1 MGIKNTMAATSV
13 TVTTPPI
20 TMAIRFTADIFRKW
34 AWAGLALMSTTL
46 PTLAADTF
54 DGATGQLTIPVV
66 RAYGNLYRDVVVQ
79 IGEVQAVQGGPVLDP
94 VDRYDANTNQLFIP
108 SVRAF
113 GQTYTNVRAT
123 VRSVLR
129 VGSVSS
135 DVPVQLEQLPSSTV
149 ATVNLYSASGYS
161 GSDVLFYNLV
171 GKGDLNGDGY
181 EDLVIGLFRHTTN
194 PSYSG
199 RDYDPSGEIRPVVL
213 FYNPANDSYEVN
225 PQLQS
230 VIRKNQ
236 HPRQLAIADFDG
248 DGRNDLF
255 IADHGY
261 DDAPYGTQNTLLLN
275 KPGGYVD
282 GTDKLPQYADFSH
295 GLVMADFDGN
305 GRPDLLVMNNRVDQR
320 TKCQLYP
327 GFKECS
333 DNPPKRSESYVLFN
347 QGTQG
352 LVQGLLPIPNEVIN
366 FTATNFDQNLRLYVG
381 HSADFNQDG
390 RADLVVSNH
399 RNLFVLESTGT
410 GLFAPAQVFSPPAS
424 AQAACKGYMPYTAIT
439 SVDMDADGIPEILA
453 SFGCELQAVEFQV
466 FKRSASGIW
475 SDATA
480 RFVGDQR
487 ANTVLADGWCY
498 KLEVEDLNNDG
509 IPDIICQ
516 STRGLGTPTNN
527 VFWWGGKTLQSSGIT
542 LQNGDWT
549 NFQTVVKN
557 RDGLYVLGLR
567 NRKGEAELRVQR
579 WKIR

>member
-1 MGIKNTMAATSV
+1 MTMLRFKTKSPRIFFGMW
-13 TVTTPPI
+13 TVL
-20 TMAIRFTADIFRKW
+20 W
-34 AWAGLALMSTTL
+34 GLVSPALG
-46 PTLAADTF
+46 ADTF
-54 DGATGQLTIPVV
+54 EGSTGHLTIPVV

-79 IGEVQAVQGGPVLDP
+79 IGDVLAVEGGAVQDP
-94 VDRYDANTNQLFIP
+94 VDRYDPGTNQLLIP

-113 GQTYTNVRAT
+113 GLTYTNVRVT
-123 VRSVLR
+123 VKNVLK
-129 VGSVSS
+129 VGSASS
-135 DVPVQLEQLPSSTV
+135 DTPVQLEQLSSSTA
-149 ATVNLYSASGYS
+149 ATVNLYTASGYT

-199 RDYDPSGEIRPVVL
+199 RDYDPSGEIRPIVL
-213 FYNPANDSYEVN
+213 FYNPVSDAYEVN

-261 DDAPYGTQNTLLLN
+261 DDAPYGNQNTLLLN

-305 GRPDLLVMNNRVDQR
+305 GLPDLLVMNNRVDDR

-327 GFKECS
+327 AFKECS
-333 DNPPKRSESYVLFN
+333 YNPPKHSESYVLFN
-347 QGTQG
+347 QGARG
-352 LVQGLLPIPNEVIN
+352 LVPGVLPIANEVIN
-366 FTATNFDQNLRLYVG
+366 FTATNFDMNLRLYVG
-381 HSADFNQDG
+381 HSADFNLDG

-399 RNLFVLESTGT
+399 RNLFVLESTGP
-410 GLFAPAQVFSPPAS
+410 GQFAPAQVLSPPAQ
-424 AQAACKGYMPYTAIT
+424 ALAACKDYMPYTAIT
-439 SVDMDADGIPEILA
+439 SLDLDSDGVPEILA
-453 SFGCELQAVEFQV
+453 SFGCGLQAVEFQA
-466 FKRSASGIW
+466 FKRSASGVW
-475 SDATA
+475 SDATS
-480 RFVGDQR
+480 RLIGDQR

-498 KLEVEDLNNDG
+498 KLEIEDLNNDG
-509 IPDIICQ
+509 IPDVICQ

-527 VFWWGGKTLQSSGIT
+527 VFWWGGPTLRSSGIT

-557 RDGLYVLGLR
+557 RDGRYLLGLR
-567 NRKGEAELRVQR
+567 NRKGEAELSIQR

>member
-1 MGIKNTMAATSV
+1 MAVAAVAV
-13 TVTTPPI
+13 THPPI
-20 TMAIRFTADIFRKW
+20 TMVLRFTTHAFRKFLVT
-34 AWAGLALMSTTL
+34 GTVLVS
-46 PTLAADTF
+46 LAAPALAIDAY

-66 RAYGNLYRDVVVQ
+66 RAYGNLYRDVVVE
-79 IGEVQAVQGGPVLDP
+79 IGEVVSVKGGAVLDP
-94 VDRYDANTNQLFIP
+94 VDRYDADTNQLFIP
-108 SVRAF
+108 AVRAM
-113 GQTYTNVRAT
+113 GQTYTNVRVT
-123 VRSVLR
+123 VKNVLK
-129 VGSVSS
+129 VGSASGGA
-135 DVPVQLEQLPSSTV
+135 PVQLDQLPSSTV
-149 ATVNLYSASGYS
+149 ATVNLNTASGYL
-161 GSDVLFYNLV
+161 GSDVLFYNLL

-199 RDYDPSGEIRPVVL
+199 RDYDPSGEIRPIVL
-213 FYNPANDSYEVN
+213 FYNPSTDGYEVN
-225 PQLQS
+225 AQLQS

-236 HPRQLAIADFDG
+236 HPRQVAIADFDG

-261 DDAPYGTQNTLLLN
+261 DDAPYGNPNTLLLN

-282 GTDKLPQYADFSH
+282 GTDRLPKYTDFSH

-305 GRPDLLVMNNRVDQR
+305 GRPDLLVMNNRVDDR

-327 GFKECS
+327 AFKECS
-333 DNPPKRSESYVLFN
+333 DNPPKHSESYVLFN

-352 LVQGLLPIPNEVIN
+352 LVPGVLPIPNEVIN
-366 FTATNFDQNLRLYVG
+366 FTATNFDKNLRLYVG

-399 RNLFVLESTGT
+399 RNLFVLESAAAGR
-410 GLFAPAQVFSPPAS
+410 FAPAQVFSPPAQ
-424 AQAACKGYMPYTAIT
+424 AQAACKDYIPYTAIT
-439 SVDMDADGIPEILA
+439 SLDMDADGVPEILA
-453 SFGCELQAVEFQV
+453 SFGCGLQAVEFQV
-466 FKRSASGIW
+466 FKRAANGVW

-480 RFVGDQR
+480 RFVGDQQ
-487 ANTVLADGWCY
+487 ANTTLADGWCY

-509 IPDIICQ
+509 IPDVICQ

-527 VFWWGGKTLQSSGIT
+527 VFWWGGPTLRASGIT

-557 RDGLYVLGLR
+557 RDGLYLLGLR
-567 NRKGEAELRVQR
+567 NRKGESLLSVQR